1 MSRIGK
7 NPVVLP
13 AGVTVTVAKGVVK
26 AKGKLGESSVT
37 LSDDINIVVAGN
49 EVTVTPANDGRQAK
63 IMWGTGRAL
72 IAKLVKGVSEGYTTT
87 LELNGVGYKAAVQ
100 GSDLVLNVGFSH
112 EVRIKPPAGI
122 KIAAPKPTEVVISG
136 VDAQQVGQIAA
147 EIRGYK
153 MPEPYKG
160 KGIKYQGEKIRRKEG
175 KKK

>member
-13 AGVTVTVAKGVVK
+13 AGVTVSVAKGVVK
-26 AKGKLGESSVT
+26 AKGKLGEASVA
-37 LSDDINIVVAGN
+37 LGEEIKIEVSGN

-63 IMWGTGRAL
+63 MMWGTGRAL
-72 IAKLVKGVSEGYTTT
+72 IAKLVKGVSDGYTKT

-112 EVRIKPPAGI
+112 EVRITPPAGI
-122 KIAAPKPTEVVISG
+122 KLATPKPTEIVISG

-147 EIRGYK
+147 EIREYK
-153 MPEPYKG
+153 KPEPYKG
-160 KGIKYQGEKIRRKEG
+160 KGIMYQGEKIRRKEG